1 MILKER
7 KRCVPTNHARFSKR
21 PTKANQKQPHS
32 SLFFVHSVPASIS
45 GLSPGLNQTTAA
57 SYICHAAVAG
67 WIRMCKSNKYLCN
80 ITMCLRSTHVHIKYI
95 YIIISRSSLIHIK
108 IISELYKTIYAY
120 LSQKRVSKKN
130 KQTSNIFIFHRLGRM
145 ICYEVMQSQPL
156 DEASTRLLTEK
167 NSQWVWLWQFQLAFH
182 NAIKIAVSKLLA
194 KCLGNSHRMKRSQRC
209 DYRMRGCGDVSS
221 RPWLAQLWAQNA
233 EKKYRNIGQN
243 HSKPRAS

>member
-167 NSQWVWLWQFQLAFH
+167 KLAVGLTV
-182 NAIKIAVSKLLA
+182 AVSTSFSQCYQNCCKQIASKMFGQQPQDETLPTMRLQDARLWRCFFEALA
-194 KCLGNSHRMKRSQRC
+194 RTALGTKR
-209 DYRMRGCGDVSS
+209 
-221 RPWLAQLWAQNA
+221 
-233 EKKYRNIGQN
+233 
-243 HSKPRAS
+243 